1 MRSIR
6 KRVARLAT
14 GVALAASIALSGGSA
29 MAQEKKVR
37 ANMAGGFPS
46 SMGILGPAQAPLA
59 VLRGRHRRRF
69 LVKADRNVNLQRRL
83 ADWIAR
89 TRVPDRVK
97 VQLDIDPYSF
107 L

>member
-1 MRSIR
+1 MPPFG
-6 KRVARLAT
+6 RLA
-14 GVALAASIALSGGSA
+14 GVILSSADARAVDDAASALNRTAPRGQGI
-29 MAQEKKVR
+29 E
-37 ANMAGGFPS
+37 
-46 SMGILGPAQAPLA
+46 ILGPAQAPLA

-69 LVKADRNVNLQRRL
+69 LVKADRTVNLQRRL
-83 ADWIAR
+83 ADWISR